1 MPKSCIQFVFLD
13 FRNELIEL
21 LHHAPFEH
29 VAEVS
34 GPDDRLGR
42 FGGADD
48 DIYVGE
54 ALDHLIKGNCF
65 AAKLG
70 SLAP

>member
-1 MPKSCIQFVFLD
+1 MGHDIKSGGQGKLPGIS
-13 FRNELIEL
+13 
-21 LHHAPFEH
+21 
-29 VAEVS
+29 AEVS

-70 SLAP
+70 R